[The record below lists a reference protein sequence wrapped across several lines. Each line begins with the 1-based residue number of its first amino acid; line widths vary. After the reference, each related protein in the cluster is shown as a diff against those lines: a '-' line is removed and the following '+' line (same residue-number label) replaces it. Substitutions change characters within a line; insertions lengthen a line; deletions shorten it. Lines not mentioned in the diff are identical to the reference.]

1 MVKNWPAEVI
11 DKVYELL
18 IKLWNDKH
26 IPEHHKWRFFCLLP
40 KVPGSEK
47 LEDMRPISLMDVV
60 RKLWLGFFVEK
71 ISKFSEK
78 HKLLD
83 SAQNAYRHHL
93 GTDSATLGLI
103 NIFEVIRE

>member
-71 ISKFSEK
+71 IS
-78 HKLLD
+78 
-83 SAQNAYRHHL
+83 
-93 GTDSATLGLI
+93 
-103 NIFEVIRE
+103 